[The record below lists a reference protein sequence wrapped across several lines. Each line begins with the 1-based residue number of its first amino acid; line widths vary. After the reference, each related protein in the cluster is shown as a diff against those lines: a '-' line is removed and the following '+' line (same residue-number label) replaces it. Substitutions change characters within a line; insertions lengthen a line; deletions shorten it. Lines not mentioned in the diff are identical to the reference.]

1 MNDNRSSRTNGDRHR
16 PRLETGPETAG
27 TYTGRE
33 SEHRGA
39 GAHHAYTPGHAYERE
54 AHGREY
60 GESEYGES
68 SSTEDLRRREEAWR
82 RDEEWRSEQH
92 GDTDGGDARPQ
103 VPVTSLLRS
112 LAGDAATLTRK
123 EVALARSEMT
133 RAIGDVKTGIVSAA
147 TGGSVLYAGL
157 LFLLLS
163 ATIGLATVMDGWLAA
178 LIVGG
183 VVTVIGLILVGTA
196 KKKLEAENFRPD
208 RTVDSLRKD
217 QEMLHRRTS
226 R

>member
-1 MNDNRSSRTNGDRHR
+1 MNDNRSSRANGDGERNR

-27 TYTGRE
+27 TYSTSTHSTYGR
-33 SEHRGA
+33 
-39 GAHHAYTPGHAYERE
+39 GH
-54 AHGREY
+54 GEY
-60 GESEYGES
+60 GEPS
-68 SSTEDLRRREEAWR
+68 STDSGTEDLRRREELWR
-82 RDEEWRSEQH
+82 RDEEWRSDQH
-92 GDTDGGDARPQ
+92 RDTDGGDDARPQ

-147 TGGSVLYAGL
+147 TGGSVLYAGF
-157 LFLLLS
+157 LFLLLA

>member
-1 MNDNRSSRTNGDRHR
+1 
-16 PRLETGPETAG
+16 
-27 TYTGRE
+27 
-33 SEHRGA
+33 
-39 GAHHAYTPGHAYERE
+39 
-54 AHGREY
+54 
-60 GESEYGES
+60 
-68 SSTEDLRRREEAWR
+68 
-82 RDEEWRSEQH
+82 
-92 GDTDGGDARPQ
+92 

-133 RAIGDVKTGIVSAA
+133 RAVGDLKTGIVSAA

-163 ATIGLATVMDGWLAA
+163 ATLGLATVMDGWLAA

-208 RTVDSLRKD
+208 RTVDAMRKD